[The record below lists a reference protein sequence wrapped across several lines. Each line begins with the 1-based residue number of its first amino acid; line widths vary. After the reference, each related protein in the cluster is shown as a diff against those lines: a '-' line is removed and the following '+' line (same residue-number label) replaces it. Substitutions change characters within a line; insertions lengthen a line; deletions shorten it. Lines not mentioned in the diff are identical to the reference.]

1 MTDNLKTEWQL
12 VSLPGKEDDVFI
24 EVILRGGREEVGLAE
39 AIPFE
44 RINSLL
50 AQIAESMGAALEK
63 AKPTKAVAE
72 LGIEFG
78 LEAGKL
84 VALIARGSTKA
95 NLKISLEWKRS
106 LTSEQ

>member
-1 MTDNLKTEWQL
+1 MTDDPKTEWQL
-12 VSLPGKEDDVFI
+12 VSLPGTENDIFI
-24 EVILRGGREEVGLAE
+24 EVVLRGGREEVGLTE
-39 AIPFE
+39 SIPFE
-44 RINSLL
+44 RISSLL
-50 AQIAESMGAALEK
+50 AEVAQSMGTALEK

-95 NLKISLEWKRS
+95 NLKISMEWKR
-106 LTSEQ
+106 T